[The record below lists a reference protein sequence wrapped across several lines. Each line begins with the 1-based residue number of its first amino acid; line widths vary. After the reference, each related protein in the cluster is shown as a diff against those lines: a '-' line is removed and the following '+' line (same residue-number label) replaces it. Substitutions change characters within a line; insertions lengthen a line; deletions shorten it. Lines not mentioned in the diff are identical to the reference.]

1 MASLGEMMN
10 AHKTVK
16 SILENYEATE
26 EQNTLL
32 LEALRVFQST
42 YELPLDENKQI
53 KMDVLKPFIDK
64 NFSKIQKIYSKK
76 LMNHFATISM
86 FDESLE

>member
-1 MASLGEMMN
+1 MQTKN
-10 AHKTVK
+10 IK
-16 SILENYEATE
+16 SILKNYEGTK

-32 LEALRVFQST
+32 LEALQVFDGK

-53 KMDVLKPFIDK
+53 DMERLKPFIDE
-64 NFSKIQKIYSKK
+64 NFKKIQKIYSKK

-86 FDESLE
+86 FDEDSK